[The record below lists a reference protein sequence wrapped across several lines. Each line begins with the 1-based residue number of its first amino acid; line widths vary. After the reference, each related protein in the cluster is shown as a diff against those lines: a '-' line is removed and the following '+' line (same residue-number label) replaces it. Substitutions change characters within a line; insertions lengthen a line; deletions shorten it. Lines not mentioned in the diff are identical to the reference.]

1 MAFSTFS
8 GPVRSGTVRWTT
20 GTTPGTIVNTGLMLL
35 AQDIVVP
42 ASTLS
47 TAGDT
52 YIAAMLPAQS
62 QIYNIVIDTLNVFS
76 FTGGAAP
83 TLSIELG
90 SAASGTEFVASVDV
104 TAAGRLVAVPSVL
117 TNWANVNAA
126 TPGSETDVP
135 VYLSTVIGGAPTA
148 IASGDLLITV
158 VYLQKGPYGNQ
169 HPLQS

>member
-1 MAFSTFS
+1 MAFSTFT

-42 ASTLS
+42 ASALS

-135 VYLSTVIGGAPTA
+135 VFFSFATC
-148 IASGDLLITV
+148 
-158 VYLQKGPYGNQ
+158 
-169 HPLQS
+169 